1 MSPVSTQFFHFD
13 RPDAPLR
20 LHAGAQLPQFSLA
33 YETYG
38 TLGEKRDNAILLF
51 HAMTG
56 SQHAAGFNANVPGA
70 DARWMPELHEGWW
83 DGFIGPNLALDTDR
97 FFVICANYLGGCYG
111 STGPTSLNAQGEVWG
126 ADFPAIRLADIVD
139 SQLELVK
146 HLGIET
152 LHAAVGASIG
162 GLLALSLAT
171 RYPQRVRNVVPIA
184 TGVETSITTR
194 LLNFE
199 QINAIE
205 VDPKFQ
211 GGAYNLDDPPAEGL
225 ALARRIAHKTFR
237 SLASL
242 RESARDEI
250 ISGAPPFGWY
260 EMNAPVESYMLHQ
273 GRKFVERFDANSY
286 LRILDAWQWFD
297 IVREARAESLDALFR
312 RCRNQQFLVFS
323 IDSDLSFP
331 PSQQGEL
338 VEILEDAGADVLWV
352 TVHSGKG
359 HDSFLLEPKLYAPHL
374 RALLL
379 GEFNV

>member
-1 MSPVSTQFFHFD
+1 MFPVSTQFFHFD
-13 RPDAPLR
+13 QPDAPLR
-20 LHAGAQLPQFSLA
+20 LHAGAQLPQFTLA

-38 TLGEKRDNAILLF
+38 TLNKRRDNAILLF

-56 SQHAAGFNANVPGA
+56 SHHAAGFNDDVAGVGG
-70 DARWMPELHEGWW
+70 RWTSEMHDGWW
-83 DGFIGPNLALDTDR
+83 DGFIGPGKALDTDR

-111 STGPTSLNAQGEVWG
+111 STGPTSPRNNGEIWG
-126 ADFPAIRLADIVD
+126 ANFPAIRLADIVD
-139 SQLELVK
+139 SQLKLVE
-146 HLGIET
+146 HLGVET

-171 RYPQRVRNVVPIA
+171 RYPQRVKNVVPIA

-211 GGAYNLDDPPAEGL
+211 GGAYDLADPPREGL

-250 ISGAPPFGWY
+250 ITGAPPFGWY
-260 EMNAPVESYMLHQ
+260 EMNASVESYMLHQ
-273 GRKFVERFDANSY
+273 GAKFVERFDANSY

-297 IVREARAESLDALFR
+297 IVREARAENIEALFR
-312 RCRNQQFLVFS
+312 RCRKQKFLIFS

-331 PSQQGEL
+331 PEQQGRL
-338 VEILEDAGADVLWV
+338 VEILEDAGVETLWI

-374 RALLL
+374 RALLM
-379 GEFNV
+379 GE

>member
-1 MSPVSTQFFHFD
+1 MPSVSTQFFHFD

-20 LHAGAQLPQFSLA
+20 LHAGAQLPQFTLA

-38 TLGEKRDNAILLF
+38 TLNENRDNAILLF

-56 SQHAAGFNANVPGA
+56 SQHAAGFNDDVPGLSG
-70 DARWMPELHEGWW
+70 RWTDEMHAGWW
-83 DGFIGPNLALDTDR
+83 DGFIGPGRALDTDK
-97 FFVICANYLGGCYG
+97 FFIICANYLGGCYG
-111 STGPTSLNAQGEVWG
+111 STGPTSLNSDGELWG
-126 ADFPAIRLADIVD
+126 ANFPAIRLADIVD
-139 SQLELVK
+139 SQLKLADE
-146 HLGIET
+146 LGIET

-171 RYPQRVRNVVPIA
+171 RHPQRVKNVVPIA

-205 VDPKFQ
+205 VDPKFN
-211 GGAYNLDDPPAEGL
+211 GGAYDLADPPREGL

-297 IVREARAESLDALFR
+297 IVREARAENINALLR
-312 RCRNQQFLVFS
+312 RCRNQKFLAFS

-331 PSQQGEL
+331 PSEQGHL
-338 VEILEDAGADVLWV
+338 VQILENAGVETLWI

-359 HDSFLLEPKLYAPHL
+359 HDSFLLEPRLYAPHL
-374 RALLL
+374 RALLQ
-379 GEFNV
+379 GE

>member
-1 MSPVSTQFFHFD
+1 MPPVSTQFFHFD
-13 RPDAPLR
+13 NADNPLR
-20 LHAGAQLPQFSLA
+20 LHAGAQLPHFTLA

-38 TLGEKRDNAILLF
+38 TLNAARDNAILLF

-56 SQHAAGFNANVPGA
+56 SQHAAGHNAEVPGVGE
-70 DARWMPELHEGWW
+70 RWTSEMHEGWW
-83 DGFIGPNLALDTDR
+83 DGFIGPGCALDTDK

-111 STGPTSLNAQGEVWG
+111 STGPTSLRNDGEIWG

-139 SQLELVK
+139 SQLKLVE
-146 HLGIET
+146 HLSIET

-171 RYPQRVRNVVPIA
+171 RHPHRVRNVVPLA
-184 TGVETSITTR
+184 TGLETSITTR

-205 VDPKFQ
+205 TDPKFRA
-211 GGAYNLDDPPAEGL
+211 GAYDLNDPPNQGL

-237 SLASL
+237 SLPSL
-242 RESARDEI
+242 KQSARDSN
-250 ISGAPPFGWY
+250 ISNTPPFGWY
-260 EMNAPVESYMLHQ
+260 EMNAPVESYMLYQ
-273 GRKFVERFDANSY
+273 GEKFVQRFDANSY

-297 IVREARAESLDALFR
+297 ITREGRAENRRELFA
-312 RCRNQQFLVFS
+312 RCRDQKFLVFS

-331 PSQQGEL
+331 PAEQGDL
-338 VEILEDAGADVLWV
+338 VEALEDAGADVLWI

-379 GEFNV
+379 GE